1 MVYMYREKKTGMA
14 EECPTES
21 ERCGL
26 VLNGVF
32 YWESMEI
39 FQKRCEL
46 FGGGEEGDRSC

>member
-1 MVYMYREKKTGMA
+1 MPVEV
-14 EECPTES
+14 TES

-46 FGGGEEGDRSC
+46 FRGGEEGDRSC